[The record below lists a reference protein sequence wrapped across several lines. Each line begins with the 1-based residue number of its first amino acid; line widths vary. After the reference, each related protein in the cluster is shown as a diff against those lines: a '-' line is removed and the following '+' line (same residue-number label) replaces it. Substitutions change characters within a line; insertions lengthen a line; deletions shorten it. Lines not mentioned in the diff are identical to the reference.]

1 MVELTNKLVRTVEGL
16 VLQLGR
22 RPSAGEIA
30 AQMAMPEAKIQTILN
45 LVKEPISL
53 ETPLGDEVGS
63 CLADTIPDDH
73 AADPEALL
81 MDAGLKNEVQRILS
95 TLSPREE
102 KIIRMRFGIREKSN
116 YTLEE
121 AGKVFG
127 ITRERIRQI
136 EAIALKKLRRRDAT
150 LRLLVPTAK

>member
-1 MVELTNKLVRTVEGL
+1 
-16 VLQLGR
+16 
-22 RPSAGEIA
+22 
-30 AQMAMPEAKIQTILN
+30 
-45 LVKEPISL
+45 
-53 ETPLGDEVGS
+53 
-63 CLADTIPDDH
+63 
-73 AADPEALL
+73 ALL

-121 AGKVFG
+121 AGQVFG

-150 LRLLVPTAK
+150 LRLFVPTAK